1 MRHGLLVLHKVP
13 TRAATHMSSASTCRT
28 LMDMEND
35 LVFTLCAQE
44 SILWRT
50 DSFVCMQA
58 IGRFALSLGPEM
70 PGSRLH
76 ITWQPSARRGRA
88 VHPANWA

>member
-1 MRHGLLVLHKVP
+1 MALHKVP
-13 TRAATHMSSASTCRT
+13 TRAATYMSSASTCRT

-35 LVFTLCAQE
+35 LVFTLCAHD

-58 IGRFALSLGPEM
+58 IGAGCTQLGTGKARFPPPKLVKALC
-70 PGSRLH
+70 
-76 ITWQPSARRGRA
+76 
-88 VHPANWA
+88 